1 MSCGHPHETDCREV
15 LAQLDEYLDGELD
28 ADRRA
33 LFAEH
38 LAECGPC
45 LDQAVVERAVKER
58 VGRCCGC
65 SPAPEHLRV
74 QIVTRIRQISVSYRR
89 YGP

>member
-33 LFAEH
+33 LREVRQVDVEEFSRRR
-38 LAECGPC
+38 P
-45 LDQAVVERAVKER
+45 VVEPNSWPR
-58 VGRCCGC
+58 
-65 SPAPEHLRV
+65 
-74 QIVTRIRQISVSYRR
+74 SVR
-89 YGP
+89 